1 VNYDET
7 LTALARITMAP
18 EAPWLADIT
27 MVRADPEAGETGA
40 QLVRMD
46 GMETE

>member
-1 VNYDET
+1 MNYDET
-7 LTALARITMAP
+7 LITLARITMAP
-18 EAPWLADIT
+18 ETPWLVDMT

-40 QLVRMD
+40 QLVRME